1 MFNMTGSGERAGS
14 GVPDIFA
21 VWKTQGWKTLE
32 AEEQYNPDRTILRLS
47 FEKQAE
53 KISWPKQLLTSKK

>member
-1 MFNMTGSGERAGS
+1 MFNMIVIGERAGS

-21 VWKTQGWKTLE
+21 VWESQGWK
-32 AEEQYNPDRTILRLS
+32 APDMEEQNNPDRTILALS

-53 KISWPKQLLTSKK
+53 KTNEK